1 MERQRDKSTERAKEI
16 RKTTEEE
23 LEVLRKELQRLREL
37 KRQKELNEQ
46 KAVQESELTT
56 EKEEIKPEIEE
67 KTDLD
72 DIEDRLNE
80 IDKFLLKQ
88 FEQIDESTYEQHSD
102 YIESQLQ
109 VLEEEILGEKGL
121 IEIELSPY
129 EKLLNEYPWLEEVKY
144 EFMYSIP
151 NKKKNPSDY
160 ESWKTEWA
168 KVLFDY
174 AKCAIL
180 HILYLR
186 QLYSEKPFSNFQDR
200 QKAIKKI
207 ADELVEQKLA
217 KFLSKKE
224 EKLRIYWRT
233 LDLWAEDLYDW
244 ALDFGKIEPIL
255 VYEIREAQKEFS
267 NLPKLDLEE
276 IFRILSKDNRGTI
289 IKTDDGQIAFKIILE

>member
-1 MERQRDKSTERAKEI
+1 MERQKDKSTERSKEI

-67 KTDLD
+67 KTDVD
-72 DIEDRLNE
+72 DIEDRLDE

-109 VLEEEILGEKGL
+109 VLEEEIVGEKGL

-129 EKLLNEYPWLEEVKY
+129 EKLLNEYPWLEETKY

-224 EKLRIYWRT
+224 EKLRIYWKT
-233 LDLWAEDLYDW
+233 LDLWAVDLYDW

-255 VYEIREAQKEFS
+255 IYEIREAQKEFS
-267 NLPKLDLEE
+267 NLPKLDIEE

>member
-1 MERQRDKSTERAKEI
+1 MERQKDKSTERSKEI

-109 VLEEEILGEKGL
+109 VLEEEIVGEKGL

-129 EKLLNEYPWLEEVKY
+129 EKLLNDYPWLEEAKY

-160 ESWKTEWA
+160 ESWRTEWA

-224 EKLRIYWRT
+224 EKLRIYWKT
-233 LDLWAEDLYDW
+233 LDLWAVDLYDW

-255 VYEIREAQKEFS
+255 IYEIREAQKEFS
-267 NLPKLDLEE
+267 NLPKLDIEE